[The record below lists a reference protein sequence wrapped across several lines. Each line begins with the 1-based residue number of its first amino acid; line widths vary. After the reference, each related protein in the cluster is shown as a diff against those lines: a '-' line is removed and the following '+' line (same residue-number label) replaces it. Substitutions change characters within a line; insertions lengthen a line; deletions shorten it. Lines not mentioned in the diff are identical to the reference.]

1 MVDTAKHLTIGRLP
15 ATRAKQ
21 ARVEAVV
28 VVAVP
33 HAVTMKRIVGEGV
46 VEDVVVTA
54 CLMVSTLRTI
64 IVVANNVV
72 TNVVTNA
79 VAEAAVGAL
88 PTTTTSSAI
97 ASEVVVVNVVAA
109 MAVVVEMVREEDTSN
124 VSISTRRDKTEPR
137 TTMTLPICLRLRNI
151 KKLRQL
157 KIWHMT
163 VLIIW
168 VAAKTTRDRARGL
181 TRTWELQASTSMVMI
196 TVRYKGRRRSSS

>member
-1 MVDTAKHLTIGRLP
+1 MAKHLMIGRLP

-33 HAVTMKRIVGEGV
+33 HAVTMKRTVGEGV

-54 CLMVSTLRTI
+54 CLMVSTLRTR

-72 TNVVTNA
+72 TNV

-88 PTTTTSSAI
+88 PTTTTSSVI

-109 MAVVVEMVREEDTSN
+109 MAVVVEMVSEEDTSN
-124 VSISTRRDKTEPR
+124 VSISTRRDKTEPP

-168 VAAKTTRDRARGL
+168 VAARITRDRARGL
-181 TRTWELQASTSMVMI
+181 TRTWELQASTSIMMI
-196 TVRYKGRRRSSS
+196 TVKYKGRRRSNS